1 MTEAAVAVE
10 RAKLLLET
18 LVEDLVATL
27 AQEHGLALFTR
38 RITAA
43 SAGEGST
50 GGHQCCGHVSYLP
63 LGLEHYPLGSKPR
76 SGLALQL
83 LLDWCSRASSTR
95 ALKSSYPTALVT
107 ASIRLKATESWL
119 PEVSLQLPCAP
130 TPEIPNL

>member
-27 AQEHGLALFTR
+27 AQNTNSLALFTR

-50 GGHQCCGHVSYLP
+50 GGHQCCGRMFPTSRLASNITRSVANHAPASPFNYYST
-63 LGLEHYPLGSKPR
+63 GALELHPR
-76 SGLALQL
+76 VL
-83 LLDWCSRASSTR
+83 SSPR
-95 ALKSSYPTALVT
+95 IL
-107 ASIRLKATESWL
+107 RLW
-119 PEVSLQLPCAP
+119 
-130 TPEIPNL
+130 